1 MRQYRIL
8 YRRPET
14 DWTQLEPHIH
24 SRVYDRPEINAS
36 IEHMRANFHV
46 EGMAVR
52 LGTELFNLLACDKPE
67 LDAGSFL
74 MEAIDATT

>member
-36 IEHMRANFHV
+36 IEHMRANYHV
-46 EGMAVR
+46 EGM
-52 LGTELFNLLACDKPE
+52 EPK
-67 LDAGSFL
+67 SFP
-74 MEAIDATT
+74 MEAADATT